1 MMTLTKL
8 DMLSKDTEDMT
19 AAYTVAGGDVEVLHN
34 HEISSLVVSGNKV
47 LSANKTEG
55 IVLEKQETEHGVD
68 IKMTIRKGYK
78 IPHPVHLCFGLIPE
92 DGIQEIKMDFVAEE
106 DSEVELIAHCTFP
119 NAVKVVHKMEAEMIV
134 GKNASVTYTEIHFH
148 GPYGGIQVLPKAHIQ
163 IEEGGRYLT
172 NFSLITG
179 RVGLLQF
186 DYDVDAEKDSLCEMI
201 TKVYGK
207 EDDVIKVLERISLN
221 GENARSVIKSRIAI
235 TDNAISE
242 FKGITE
248 GHAPRARGHVDCME
262 VIQGNAKAEAVPIVR
277 VDNPLAKVTH
287 EAAIGCVDK
296 KEVETLM
303 ARGLEEDDAIDIIVK
318 GMLA

>member
-1 MMTLTKL
+1 MTLTKL
-8 DMLSKDTEDMT
+8 DMLSKDTEDMN
-19 AAYTVAGGDVEVLHN
+19 AAYAAAGGNSEVLHN
-34 HEISSLVVSGNKV
+34 HEMSSLVVSGNKV
-47 LSANKTEG
+47 LSANGTEG
-55 IVLEKQETEHGVD
+55 IVLEKQETEHGVE
-68 IKMTIRKGYK
+68 IKMTIQKGYK
-78 IPHPVHLCFGLIPE
+78 IPLPVHLCFGLIPK

-119 NAVKVVHKMEAEMIV
+119 NAVKVVHKMDAKMVI
-134 GKNASVTYTEIHFH
+134 GKNASLKYTETHFH
-148 GPYGGIQVLPKAHIQ
+148 GPHGGIEVLPKAYIK
-163 IEEGGRYLT
+163 IEEGGKYYT
-172 NFSLITG
+172 NFALISG
-179 RVGLLQF
+179 RVGLLEF
-186 DYDVDAEKDSLCEMI
+186 DYSVDAEKDSICEMV

-207 EDDVIKVLERISLN
+207 ADDKIKILEKIALN
-221 GENARSVIKSRIAI
+221 GENARSVIKSRLAI